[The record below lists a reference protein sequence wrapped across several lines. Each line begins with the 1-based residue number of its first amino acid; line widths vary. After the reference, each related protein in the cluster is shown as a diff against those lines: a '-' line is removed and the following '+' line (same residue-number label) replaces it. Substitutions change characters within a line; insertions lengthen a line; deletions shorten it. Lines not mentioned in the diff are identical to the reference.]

1 MCRATLQRFQR
12 GYWILGPGTG
22 ELTIWE
28 SPVCTESPQTH
39 ETAQDYKHG
48 TRSHWGRA
56 AVSRGQTW
64 EPNRALLQGGGAVS
78 GCSLPDTVRITENLA
93 RAWE

>member
-1 MCRATLQRFQR
+1 M
-12 GYWILGPGTG
+12 
-22 ELTIWE
+22 
-28 SPVCTESPQTH
+28 
-39 ETAQDYKHG
+39 
-48 TRSHWGRA
+48 
-56 AVSRGQTW
+56 SRGQTW